1 MRLLPETC
9 RWALARG
16 ALLLAFALASSSA
29 AALQDEDKK
38 EEVKKE
44 EVKAPAGGEGEPA
57 ALLRKGDYQAAVE
70 GFKKAAEAGEGDK
83 AVPAVRG
90 WAEALTAQGKYD
102 EALAVLRSAKGFPQ
116 SAPLLAA
123 ARRILLRKG
132 ALREAEEKFREALA
146 IKKDDPEALNRL
158 GKALAKQG
166 KVDDAKAAWQKIVSL
181 YEDMSEGDVEASP
194 PEDFVEMG
202 LALVGLNRFKEA
214 QEAMFSTAR
223 DKDKKNP
230 ACLLESGRILKEKF
244 NYPDSRDEL
253 KEAIDQN
260 PRFADALVELAD
272 NYLTDFQVGTKRYD
286 LAEKNL
292 KKALEVNPNHAEAY
306 LVR

>member
-16 ALLLAFALASSSA
+16 ALLLALALASSSA

-38 EEVKKE
+38 EEVKKEQVKKE

-102 EALAVLRSAKGFPQ
+102 EALAVLRSAKGFPR

-123 ARRILLRKG
+123 AGRILLRKG

-214 QEAMFSTAR
+214 QEVMFSTAR

-230 ACLLESGRILKEKF
+230 ACLLESGRILKEKYK
-244 NYPDSRDEL
+244 YPD
-253 KEAIDQN
+253 
-260 PRFADALVELAD
+260 
-272 NYLTDFQVGTKRYD
+272 
-286 LAEKNL
+286 
-292 KKALEVNPNHAEAY
+292 
-306 LVR
+306 